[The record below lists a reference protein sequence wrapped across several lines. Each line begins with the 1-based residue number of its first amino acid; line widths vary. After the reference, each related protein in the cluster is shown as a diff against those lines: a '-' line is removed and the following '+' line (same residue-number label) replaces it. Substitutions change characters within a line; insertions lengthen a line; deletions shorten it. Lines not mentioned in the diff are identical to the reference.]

1 MDQIRADQENLPKKE
16 RYGIGELLNEI
27 GLKRPT
33 YYDERKRIANK
44 NENDKYADVKLVI
57 MEIAEKGKWRGSYTY
72 GYRRI
77 MPFLEEAGYHLAEA
91 TLRRLMSEL
100 GVQPAMYNR
109 RKSDRYSSYEGTVGK
124 VADNLLDQT
133 FDAVTPFTVLHTDVS
148 QVRLGDSTW
157 AYMSV
162 ILDQATKE
170 VVAASVSQSPNKLLI
185 MDTLS
190 QLEGKLPNNVNPIIH
205 SDQGWHYQLDYY
217 REKID
222 SLGLVQS
229 MSRKGNCLDNAPME
243 SFFHL
248 FKVESLTEIKRC
260 KNISEFKQ
268 LFNRYVIWYNNDRI
282 SNKTKN
288 MSPVDYRTH
297 VLAA

>member
-1 MDQIRADQENLPKKE
+1 MDQIRVDQQNLPKKE
-16 RYGIGELLNEI
+16 RYGIGELLKTI
-27 GLKRPT
+27 DLKRPT
-33 YYDERKRIANK
+33 YYDERKRIINK
-44 NENDKYADVKLVI
+44 NNKYTDVKVVI
-57 MEIAEKGKWRGSYTY
+57 KEIAEKGKWRGSYTY

-77 MPFLEEAGYHLAEA
+77 MPLLEKAGYHMAEA
-91 TLRRLMSEL
+91 TLRRLMNEL

-109 RKSDRYSSYEGTVGK
+109 RKNNYYSSYKGTVGK
-124 VADNLLDQT
+124 VADNLLNQT
-133 FDAVTPFTVLHTDVS
+133 FDATSPFTVLHTDVS

-170 VVAASVSQSPNKLLI
+170 VLAASVSQNPNKLLI

-190 QLEGKLPNNVNPIIH
+190 QLEDNLPNNFNPIIH
-205 SDQGWHYQLDYY
+205 SDQGWHYQLEYY

-222 SLGLVQS
+222 SLGLIQS

-248 FKVESLTEIKRC
+248 FKVESQPEIKKC
-260 KNISEFKQ
+260 KSISQFTQ
-268 LFNRYVIWYNNDRI
+268 FFNKYVNWYNNDRI